1 MHIALNAG
9 HTLRGAGSGAVGY
22 IYESTEARKV
32 VAYVARYLRIKGHKV
47 SIINIDKASTQS
59 EYLRAVA
66 SGENKVEADLF
77 VSIHFNAGGGT
88 GSECFTYKGKP
99 LPYAVGICEELS
111 KLGFKNRGVK
121 DGSTLYVIRKTKAPA
136 VLVEVCFV
144 DSKADTALYLSKGA
158 AVIGQ
163 AITRGIVNY

>member
-1 MHIALNAG
+1 MNIVLNAG
-9 HTLRGAGSGAVGY
+9 HTLRGYGSGAVGY
-22 IYESTEARKV
+22 INESNETRKV
-32 VAYVARYLRIKGHKV
+32 VDYVARYLRLKGHKV
-47 SIINIDKASTQS
+47 SIVNIDKASSQNA
-59 EYLRAVA
+59 YLQAVA
-66 SGENKVEADLF
+66 RAENKINPDLF